1 MIDTSFLAQLARF
14 SLVIKQRVLSQYSG
28 SRQSMAH
35 GKGNIF
41 KDHRPYTAGDD
52 FRNIDWKVFARTDDL
67 YIKNYEEE
75 RNLTVH
81 IIIDT
86 SASMNFG
93 STVKKIDFASMLG
106 VGFAYLSL
114 RENEKFQFA
123 TFAETITFFPSRRG
137 MGQLA
142 AMIDYLNGIRPAGV
156 SKLAPA
162 LEQYK
167 KFIGSRA
174 MVILISDFLVPLE
187 EINKALFQLG
197 NQQVKVLQV
206 LDPMERHFGLS
217 GDYRLEDS
225 ETHDTLQTNVSPR
238 LKLEYRTKLEEH
250 LAGITQTCGNLKF
263 SFQTLTTDMPIF
275 DAFYE
280 TLH

>member
-1 MIDTSFLAQLARF
+1 M
-14 SLVIKQRVLSQYSG
+14 IKQRVLSQYSG